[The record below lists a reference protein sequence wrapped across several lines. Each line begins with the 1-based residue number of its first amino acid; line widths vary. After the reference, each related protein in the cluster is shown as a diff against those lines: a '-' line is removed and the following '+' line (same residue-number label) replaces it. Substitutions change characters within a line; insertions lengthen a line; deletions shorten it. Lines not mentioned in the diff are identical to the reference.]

1 VCGAYGTVWKRASQ
15 IPGEE
20 KGGITMRLLVI
31 EDERALCETI
41 VRSLRRLAYSVDYCY
56 DGNRAMELLGE
67 ERYDL
72 VLLDLN
78 LPGAD
83 GMTVLKTL
91 RQTDRETRVLILSA
105 RSEVADKVAGLD
117 AGANDY
123 LAKPFH
129 LEELEARIRSLT
141 LRQFTQNDV
150 VLTCGGVTFDTK
162 ARTAAA
168 AGPWGCP
175 PSAPPRK
182 KPGAS
187 AAPPLKRR
195 WRPTLPSW
203 TVASCPRPWTNTT
216 ACGMRRPPPFLTIS
230 AAPSSSS
237 TRWAASGT
245 PRRPPSSAAA
255 RS

>member
-1 VCGAYGTVWKRASQ
+1 
-15 IPGEE
+15 
-20 KGGITMRLLVI
+20 MRILVV

-41 VRSLRRLAYSVDYCY
+41 VRSLRRLAYSVDPCY
-56 DGNRAMELLGE
+56 DGDTAIDLLGS

-83 GMTVLKTL
+83 GMTVLRTL

-105 RSEVADKVAGLD
+105 RSEVADKVEGLD

-150 VLTCGGVTFDTK
+150 VLHCGPLSFD
-162 ARTAAA
+162 ARSRTATA
-168 AGPWGCP
+168 AGQPLALTRKETGILEYLLLHQGRPVSQEELLEHVWDN
-175 PSAPPRK
+175 SVDNFSNSILVHISVLRK
-182 KPGAS
+182 KLR
-187 AAPPLKRR
+187 AALGYDPVRNRIGEGYLIEEEQ
-195 WRPTLPSW
+195 
-203 TVASCPRPWTNTT
+203 A
-216 ACGMRRPPPFLTIS
+216 
-230 AAPSSSS
+230 
-237 TRWAASGT
+237 
-245 PRRPPSSAAA
+245 
-255 RS
+255 

>member
-1 VCGAYGTVWKRASQ
+1 
-15 IPGEE
+15 
-20 KGGITMRLLVI
+20 MRILVV

-41 VRSLRRLAYSVDYCY
+41 VRSLRRLAYSVDPCY
-56 DGNRAMELLGE
+56 DGDTAIDLLGS

-83 GMTVLKTL
+83 GMTVLRTL

-105 RSEVADKVAGLD
+105 RSEVADKVEGLD

-150 VLTCGGVTFDTK
+150 VLHCGPLSFDTRSR
-162 ARTAAA
+162 AATAAGQPLA
-168 AGPWGCP
+168 LT
-175 PSAPPRK
+175 RK
-182 KPGAS
+182 ETGI
-187 AAPPLKRR
+187 LEYLLLHRG
-195 WRPTLPSW
+195 RPVSQEELLEHVWDNS
-203 TVASCPRPWTNTT
+203 VDNFSNSIRVH
-216 ACGMRRPPPFLTIS
+216 IS
-230 AAPSSSS
+230 AL
-237 TRWAASGT
+237 RKNLRAALGYDPVRNRSGEGYLIEEEK
-245 PRRPPSSAAA
+245 A
-255 RS
+255 

>member
-1 VCGAYGTVWKRASQ
+1 
-15 IPGEE
+15 
-20 KGGITMRLLVI
+20 MRILVV

-41 VRSLRRLAYSVDYCY
+41 VRSLRRLAYSVDPCY
-56 DGNRAMELLGE
+56 DGDTAIDLLGS

-83 GMTVLKTL
+83 GMTVLRTL

-105 RSEVADKVAGLD
+105 RSEVADKVEGLD

-150 VLTCGGVTFDTK
+150 VLHCGPLSFDTRSR
-162 ARTAAA
+162 AATAAGQPLA
-168 AGPWGCP
+168 LTRKETGILEYLLLHQGRPVSQEELLEHVWDNSVDNFSNSIRVHI
-175 PSAPPRK
+175 SALRK
-182 KPGAS
+182 KLR
-187 AAPPLKRR
+187 AALGCDPIRNRIGEGYLIEEEQ
-195 WRPTLPSW
+195 
-203 TVASCPRPWTNTT
+203 A
-216 ACGMRRPPPFLTIS
+216 
-230 AAPSSSS
+230 
-237 TRWAASGT
+237 
-245 PRRPPSSAAA
+245 
-255 RS
+255 

>member
-1 VCGAYGTVWKRASQ
+1 
-15 IPGEE
+15 
-20 KGGITMRLLVI
+20 MRILVV

-41 VRSLRRLAYSVDYCY
+41 VRSLRRLAYSVDPCY
-56 DGNRAMELLGE
+56 DGDTAIDLLGS

-83 GMTVLKTL
+83 GMTVLRTL

-105 RSEVADKVAGLD
+105 RSEVADKVEGLD

-150 VLTCGGVTFDTK
+150 VLHCGPLSFD
-162 ARTAAA
+162 ARSRTATA
-168 AGPWGCP
+168 AGQPLALTRKETGCSTGGG
-175 PSAPPRK
+175 PSV
-182 KPGAS
+182 
-187 AAPPLKRR
+187 RR
-195 WRPTLPSW
+195 SFWSTSG
-203 TVASCPRPWTNTT
+203 TT
-216 ACGMRRPPPFLTIS
+216 AWTIS
-230 AAPSSSS
+230 ATPSGYTFPLCGKSCGR
-237 TRWAASGT
+237 RWAMTPSATAS
-245 PRRPPSSAAA
+245 A
-255 RS
+255 RDI

>member
-1 VCGAYGTVWKRASQ
+1 
-15 IPGEE
+15 
-20 KGGITMRLLVI
+20 MRILVV

-41 VRSLRRLAYSVDYCY
+41 VRSLRRLAYSVDPCY
-56 DGNRAMELLGE
+56 DGDTAIDLLGS

-83 GMTVLKTL
+83 GMTVLRTL

-105 RSEVADKVAGLD
+105 RSEVADKVEGLD

-150 VLTCGGVTFDTK
+150 VLHCGPLSFDT
-162 ARTAAA
+162 RSRAAPA
-168 AGPWGCP
+168 AGQPLALTRKETGILEYLLLHRGRPVSQEELLEHVWDNSVDNFSNSIRVHI
-175 PSAPPRK
+175 SALRK
-182 KPGAS
+182 KLR
-187 AAPPLKRR
+187 AALGYDPVRNRIGEGYLIEEEQ
-195 WRPTLPSW
+195 
-203 TVASCPRPWTNTT
+203 A
-216 ACGMRRPPPFLTIS
+216 
-230 AAPSSSS
+230 
-237 TRWAASGT
+237 
-245 PRRPPSSAAA
+245 
-255 RS
+255 